1 MVIQS
6 CTPWNKIHFVFLTL
20 IPSLK
25 PVNHT
30 DVKCIRYTSEYS
42 LASNENRYTF
52 WLWRTSVWRRLK
64 EEFQKSMI
72 NAENTCSPRTPAI
85 SWEII
90 ISIIKLV

>member
-30 DVKCIRYTSEYS
+30 DVNVYAIQ
-42 LASNENRYTF
+42 ASIHSQAMKTDIHFGYGVRQF
-52 WLWRTSVWRRLK
+52 GDD
-64 EEFQKSMI
+64 
-72 NAENTCSPRTPAI
+72 
-85 SWEII
+85 
-90 ISIIKLV
+90 